1 MNTRNRDS
9 LQRLTHW
16 QRTGQ
21 WQRAAAGYRR
31 LLRAN
36 PNSAEGWHFYALLIY
51 ERGHP
56 RMARRF
62 IEHAAE
68 LAPNQVPIHTNL
80 ARMLREGGEFEAAEH
95 HIVRALE
102 LAPLHAPAW
111 IQLVLM
117 RVAQERADEL
127 REPFARLLERYP
139 QVAQLWT
146 LSGLCHEQAAD
157 WDAALAAYARAAD
170 IAPSDP
176 EPWLHRAEVEERL
189 GRTDA
194 AESSY
199 RQALERDPRC
209 ASAICALGSIANQRG
224 DFATGEQLV
233 TRALEIDPKCYAAWL
248 NQVLGRR
255 DRSAADLISGLR
267 AATRRAGDDPE
278 ASPLY
283 FALGMCLEA
292 TGDFDAAFG
301 AYAEANRRRAR
312 ELAYDRNTQIEY
324 FRNIVEHLDERFV
337 ARAERIGNPAS
348 QPIFVLGMPRSGTTL
363 TESLLAAHSRI
374 HAGGEM
380 HWIHDLL
387 RRIGGRENATRR
399 VGAWLA
405 ASTDEELS
413 SLAAQWQQGL
423 VALAPDNR
431 RVTDKMPTN
440 FMLAGLVHV
449 CFPRAAI
456 VHVRRDPLDNCFSCF
471 ATAFGQ
477 GHSFS
482 NDLGA
487 MGEFYR
493 FYETLMAH
501 WYRVMGRERFIE
513 VQYEELVAE
522 PERVLRGVFAALGLA
537 WEDGCLEHYRERAVI
552 RTASLWQARQ
562 PVYSSA
568 HGRWRRFERHL
579 APLRE
584 ALQDSKAAELLSADY
599 NGASP
604 NTIFG
609 KA

>member
-1 MNTRNRDS
+1 MSVRTRDS
-9 LQRLTHW
+9 LQRLLHW
-16 QRTGQ
+16 QRSGE
-21 WQRAAAGYRR
+21 WRRAAAGYTR
-31 LLRAN
+31 LLRAE

-68 LAPNQVPIHTNL
+68 LAPDQIAIHTNL
-80 ARMLREGGEFEAAEH
+80 ARMLREGGEFEAAER
-95 HIVRALE
+95 HIERALE
-102 LAPLHAPAW
+102 LAPLHPPAW
-111 IQLVLM
+111 IQLALM

-127 REPFARLLERYP
+127 REPFVRLLGRYP
-139 QVAQLWT
+139 QAAQLWT

-157 WDAALAAYARAAD
+157 WESALAAYARAAE

-176 EPWLHRAEVEERL
+176 EPWLHRAEVEERMEQA
-189 GRTDA
+189 DA

-199 RQALERDPRC
+199 RQALERDPQC

-224 DFATGEQLV
+224 DFAAGEQLV
-233 TRALEIDPKCYAAWL
+233 RQALEVDPNCYAAWL
-248 NQVLGRR
+248 NRVLASRE
-255 DRSAADLISGLR
+255 RSATELIAGLG
-267 AATRRAGDDPE
+267 AATRGAGDDPE

-292 TGDFDAAFG
+292 ATDYAAAFA

-337 ARAERIGNPAS
+337 ARAERIGNPAA

-363 TESLLAAHSRI
+363 TESLLAAHSGI

-387 RRIGGRENATRR
+387 RRSGGRENATRR
-399 VGAWLA
+399 VGEWLA
-405 ASTDEELS
+405 ASSDAQLS
-413 SLAAQWQQGL
+413 ALAAQWQQGL
-423 VALAPDNR
+423 AALASDNQR
-431 RVTDKMPTN
+431 LTDKMPTN

-513 VQYEELVAE
+513 VRYEDLVAE
-522 PERVLRGVFAALGLA
+522 PERVLRTVFAALGLE
-537 WEDGCLEHYRERAVI
+537 WEDGCLEHYQDRPLI

-562 PVYSSA
+562 PVYRSA
-568 HGRWRRFERHL
+568 QGRWQRFERHL
-579 APLRE
+579 GPLRE
-584 ALQDSKAAELLSADY
+584 ALENTQAAELL
-599 NGASP
+599 GASY
-604 NTIFG
+604 
-609 KA
+609 